1 RHGDVESRW
10 ERTDDGL
17 ELAVTVPWNTTAT
30 VRVPA
35 AEGDSIRLDGDTV
48 WDGAPATLPAGVD
61 DARRVDGGVAFDVTA
76 GEYQFVVA

>member
-17 ELAVTVPWNTTAT
+17 ELVVTVPWNTTAT

-35 AEGDSIRLDGDTV
+35 DEGDEISVDEERV
-48 WDGAPATLPAGVD
+48 WDGGVTDLPAGVEE
-61 DARRVDGGVAFDVTA
+61 ARAVGDGVAFDVMA
-76 GEYQFVVA
+76 GQYRFHTR